1 MIPTEQE
8 CYDLLGKQSM
18 KEDLLKHTEKLFE
31 VSLVLAEKLLSAG
44 VQVNKELVIAGAL
57 LQDIGYTVE
66 DDGFNHA
73 KRGSVFLRKLGYDDV
88 ADVVACHV
96 YDKEMTPT
104 TIEQKILVA
113 ADSLVKKC
121 EVVGLE
127 SRFEGS
133 KLKETK
139 PDFFAEKIEFNKEIL
154 AEVLNQAGIT
164 ETDLISE
171 LN

>member
-8 CYDLLGKQSM
+8 CYDLLGKQEM
-18 KEDLLKHTEKLFE
+18 KEDLLNHTEKLFE

-44 VQVNKELVIAGAL
+44 VQVNKGLVVAGSL
-57 LQDIGYTVE
+57 LQNVGYTVE

-73 KRGSVFLRKLGYDDV
+73 KRGSVFLRKLGYGDV

-104 TIEQKILVA
+104 TVEQKILVA
-113 ADSLVKKC
+113 ADSLVKNSK
-121 EVVGLE
+121 VVGLDK
-127 SRFEGS
+127 RFEGS

-139 PDFFAEKIEFNKEIL
+139 PDFFSEKLEFNKRILAEIL
-154 AEVLNQAGIT
+154 AQAGMS
-164 ETDLISE
+164 EEDLIAE